1 MPKQGQSVETCAIVG
16 WKKKL
21 GDAVRLGE
29 VICDVETDK
38 AAFEVEST
46 AEGTLLAILHEAGS
60 DVPVLAPIAVIG
72 APGENIA
79 ALAQGASAAQVTP
92 APAASA
98 APTAAATPVAPA
110 APAASAPSKA
120 PVSAIPGSAAA
131 AQATGEP
138 LAASPR
144 ARALAASRGVSLASL
159 RGTGPGGRIIERD
172 IEAAFA
178 QGQPLTPAARDL
190 AAGGAVFAEATGIGG
205 RARAVDATAAA
216 AQGVARAAAP
226 AAASMAQAAPGAVT
240 EIKVTGVRKLIA
252 ERMLASLQTTA
263 QLTLV
268 SSADARALLDLRARF
283 KESPETLGLREVTI
297 NDMVH
302 FAVSR
307 ALLAH
312 RDVNALFSGDM
323 IRQYADVHMAFATDT
338 PRGLMVPVI
347 RNAHALSLR
356 AISKEARR
364 LAAACRE
371 GGITPDEMQ
380 GATFTVTN
388 LGGLGIESFTP
399 ILNPPQVAILG
410 VGSIVAR
417 PVVGAGGTTSFVP
430 HIGLSLTINHQV
442 VDGAPGARFL
452 QTLAGSLAR
461 LDLLLAQ

>member
-1 MPKQGQSVETCAIVG
+1 MATVVIMPKQGQSVETCAIVS

-38 AAFEVEST
+38 ATFEVEST

-72 APGENIA
+72 APGENV
-79 ALAQGASAAQVTP
+79 AQA
-92 APAASA
+92 AAS
-98 APTAAATPVAPA
+98 PA
-110 APAASAPSKA
+110 APAVPPAAQAVSAAPVRAA
-120 PVSAIPGSAAA
+120 PVSATPVPAVPASTPAPQAA
-131 AQATGEP
+131 GETP
-138 LAASPR
+138 AVSPR
-144 ARALAASRGVSLASL
+144 ARALAASRGVSLAGL

-172 IEAAFA
+172 VEASFA
-178 QGQPLTPAARDL
+178 QGQPLTPAARAA
-190 AAGGAVFAEATGIGG
+190 AAGVAVSAEGTGIGG
-205 RARAVDATAAA
+205 RVRAADVA
-216 AQGVARAAAP
+216 AQGAARAPATSAP
-226 AAASMAQAAPGAVT
+226 AAASMARLSPGAVT
-240 EIKVTGVRKLIA
+240 EIKATGVRKLIA
-252 ERMLASLQTTA
+252 ERMLASLQSTA
-263 QLTLV
+263 QLTLN
-268 SSADARALLDLRARF
+268 SAADARALLDLRGRF
-283 KESPETLGLREVTI
+283 KESPEALGLREATI
-297 NDMVH
+297 NDMVL

-312 RDVNALFSGDM
+312 PDVNAHFSGDT
-323 IRQYADVHMAFATDT
+323 IRQYADVHLAFATDT

-347 RNAHALSLR
+347 RSAHALSLR

-371 GGITPDEMQ
+371 GGIKPDEMQ

-417 PVVGAGGTTSFVP
+417 PVLDAGGVATFVP
-430 HIGLSLTINHQV
+430 QIGLSLTINHQV

>member
-1 MPKQGQSVETCAIVG
+1 MASVVIMPKQGQSVETCAIVS

-38 AAFEVEST
+38 ATFEVEST
-46 AEGTLLAILHEAGS
+46 AEGTLLAVLHEAGS

-72 APGENIA
+72 SPGENV
-79 ALAQGASAAQVTP
+79 AQAVSP
-92 APAASA
+92 APVRA
-98 APTAAATPVAPA
+98 
-110 APAASAPSKA
+110 A
-120 PVSAIPGSAAA
+120 PVSAAPVPAIPASTPAPSAA
-131 AQATGEP
+131 GET

-144 ARALAASRGVSLASL
+144 ARALAASRGISLAGL

-178 QGQPLTPAARDL
+178 QGQPLTPAAREI
-190 AAGGAVFAEATGIGG
+190 AAGGAVSVEGTGIGG
-205 RARAVDATAAA
+205 RVRAADVA
-216 AQGVARAAAP
+216 AQGVART
-226 AAASMAQAAPGAVT
+226 SMAQPTPGAVT

-263 QLTLV
+263 QLTLN
-268 SSADARALLDLRARF
+268 SAADARALLDLRGRF

-297 NDMVH
+297 NDLVL

-312 RDVNALFSGDM
+312 RDVNAHFSGDT
-323 IRQYADVHMAFATDT
+323 IRQYSDVHLAFATDT

-356 AISKEARR
+356 AISTEACR

-371 GGITPDEMQ
+371 GGIKLDEMQ
-380 GATFTVTN
+380 GGTFTVTN

-399 ILNPPQVAILG
+399 VLNPPQVAILG

-417 PVVGAGGTTSFVP
+417 PVIDAAGAASFVP

-452 QTLAGSLAR
+452 QTLADSLAR

>member
-1 MPKQGQSVETCAIVG
+1 MATVVIMPKQGQSVETCAIVS
-16 WKKKL
+16 WKKRL

-38 AAFEVEST
+38 ATFEVEST

-72 APGENIA
+72 APGENV
-79 ALAQGASAAQVTP
+79 AQ
-92 APAASA
+92 
-98 APTAAATPVAPA
+98 
-110 APAASAPSKA
+110 
-120 PVSAIPGSAAA
+120 AAA
-131 AQATGEP
+131 AQAVSAAPVRAVPVSAAPVPVVPASTPAPQQAGET
-138 LAASPR
+138 LSASPR
-144 ARALAASRGVSLASL
+144 ARALAGSRGVSLAGL

-172 IEAAFA
+172 VEASYA
-178 QGQPLTPAARDL
+178 QGQPLTPAARAA
-190 AAGGAVFAEATGIGG
+190 AAGGAVSAEGTGIGG
-205 RARAVDATAAA
+205 RVRAADVA
-216 AQGVARAAAP
+216 AQSVART
-226 AAASMAQAAPGAVT
+226 SIAQPSPGAVT

-252 ERMLASLQTTA
+252 ERMLASLQSTA
-263 QLTLV
+263 QLTL
-268 SSADARALLDLRARF
+268 SSAADAHALLDLRSRF
-283 KESPETLGLREVTI
+283 KESPETLGLRDVTI
-297 NDMVH
+297 NDMVL

-312 RDVNALFSGDM
+312 RDVNAHFSGDT
-323 IRQYADVHMAFATDT
+323 IRQYADVHLAFATDT

-347 RNAHALSLR
+347 RNAHSLSLR
-356 AISKEARR
+356 AISKEAGR

-371 GGITPDEMQ
+371 GGIKLDEMQ
-380 GATFTVTN
+380 GGTFTVTN

-399 ILNPPQVAILG
+399 VLNPPQVAILG

-417 PVVGAGGTTSFVP
+417 PVIGAGGTASFVP

-452 QTLAGSLAR
+452 QTLAGSLAS